1 MEKIIVNKEALS
13 RYKPGLLPNGYILVV
28 KDKVTESG
36 DLITDLFNSFGNLSI
51 NNTLPVTGV
60 VVEIAEN
67 VKTDDIKK
75 GDRILSVMNKVI
87 SIEDQENDVPM
98 FLVAEDNVLALLDK
112 DCELDFVNMKKFDVG
127 TEDDKYEFTKQS

>member
-1 MEKIIVNKEALS
+1 M
-13 RYKPGLLPNGYILVV
+13 
-28 KDKVTESG
+28 
-36 DLITDLFNSFGNLSI
+36 FNSFGNLSI

-67 VKTDDIKK
+67 VNTEDIKK

-98 FLVAEDNVLALLDK
+98 FLVAEDDVLALVDK
-112 DCELDFVNMKKFDVG
+112 DCELDFVNMKKFNVG
-127 TEDDKYEFTKQS
+127 TEDDKYGFNK

>member
-1 MEKIIVNKEALS
+1 MEKIIVNKEALL

-67 VKTDDIKK
+67 IKTEDIKK

-98 FLVAEDNVLALLDK
+98 FLVAEDDVLALLDK
-112 DCELDFVNMKKFDVG
+112 DYELDFINMKKFDVG
-127 TEDDKYEFTKQS
+127 TEDDKYGFNK

>member
-13 RYKPGLLPNGYILVV
+13 NYKPGLIPNGYILVV

-60 VVEIAEN
+60 VVEIAKNINTE
-67 VKTDDIKK
+67 DIKK

-98 FLVAEDNVLALLDK
+98 FLVAEDDVLALVDK
-112 DCELDFVNMKKFDVG
+112 DYELDFVNMKKFNVG
-127 TEDDKYEFTKQS
+127 TEDDKYGFNK

>member
-13 RYKPGLLPNGYILVV
+13 NYKPGLIPNGYILVV

-67 VKTDDIKK
+67 INTEDIKK

-98 FLVAEDNVLALLDK
+98 FLVAEDDVLALVDK
-112 DCELDFVNMKKFDVG
+112 DCELDFVNMKKFHVG
-127 TEDDKYEFTKQS
+127 TEDDKYGFNK

>member
-13 RYKPGLLPNGYILVV
+13 NYKPGLIPNGYILVV

-67 VKTDDIKK
+67 INIEDIKK

-98 FLVAEDNVLALLDK
+98 FLVAEDDVLALVDK
-112 DCELDFVNMKKFDVG
+112 DCELDFVNMKKFNVG
-127 TEDDKYEFTKQS
+127 TEDDKYGFNK

>member
-98 FLVAEDNVLALLDK
+98 FLVAEDDVLALLDK
-112 DCELDFVNMKKFDVG
+112 NCELDFVNMKKFDVG
-127 TEDDKYEFTKQS
+127 TEDDKYGFTK